1 MEQKQQHPNY
11 YAIIPAD
18 VRYDADLPPLAK
30 LLYGE
35 LTALCD
41 SRGFCWASNRYFA
54 DLFKVTENTIQNHIG
69 SLVKRWY
76 IRREVVRDERNTV
89 IERRIYAGTFVVIP
103 SPKKF
108 GEGSPK
114 NFGEPPPKNL
124 GYINT
129 SNINNPPIV
138 PNGDGAD
145 FDSFWKSYPKKVGK
159 KAAMKAFRRV
169 KVPVETLLQAID
181 RQKCSDQ
188 WSRDSGRYI
197 PNPATWLNQGRWEDE
212 IDAQPP
218 ATLEST
224 GRRKEVW
231 T

>member
-1 MEQKQQHPNY
+1 MDQKQHPNY

-69 SLVKRWY
+69 SLVKRGY

-89 IERRIYAGTFVVIP
+89 VERRLYAGTYVVTP
-103 SPKKF
+103 SPKNL

-114 NFGEPPPKNL
+114 NFGEPPQNNL

-129 SNINNPPIV
+129 SNINKSPIV
-138 PNGDGAD
+138 PKGDSED
-145 FDSFWKSYPKKVGK
+145 FDRFWKAYPKKVGK
-159 KAAMKAFRRV
+159 KAAQKAFRKV
-169 KVPVETLLQAID
+169 HVPVETLLQAID

-188 WSRDSGRYI
+188 WSKENGKYI
-197 PNPATWLNQGRWEDE
+197 PDASKWLNQEKWNDE
-212 IDAQPP
+212 LYTSSPAAPEAQ
-218 ATLEST
+218 
-224 GRRKEVW
+224 GRRHKVW